1 MRVPFLSQVLLAKD
15 GITGSYG
22 IRLGE
27 ILDKDGKQRVYV
39 THASPAPV
47 LAGCADG
54 PTGYHD
60 ASLKM
65 LLLGDELVGVSRAC
79 VFNMTEA
86 CERLKYV
93 ANGGTAIVWVSL
105 RASKYASN
113 AVAHCRPLCRSSER
127 LNSTLPTK
135 TYLFRVFFFD
145 RCLCTGAA
153 RDERVHDGTQ
163 DHRAADKGGIA
174 SHEEQR
180 A

>member
-1 MRVPFLSQVLLAKD
+1 MLAKD

-65 LLLGDELVGVSRAC
+65 LLLGDDRSYALSDFVNVKRNGKIAMELPEGV
-79 VFNMTEA
+79 E
-86 CERLKYV
+86 
-93 ANGGTAIVWVSL
+93 
-105 RASKYASN
+105 
-113 AVAHCRPLCRSSER
+113 
-127 LNSTLPTK
+127 
-135 TYLFRVFFFD
+135 
-145 RCLCTGAA
+145 
-153 RDERVHDGTQ
+153 DG
-163 DHRAADKGGIA
+163 DFGP
-174 SHEEQR
+174 
-180 A
+180 